1 LGIDAG
7 PCHRT
12 PGDPSQGAADGVTAD
27 GAGCQINAE
36 ADGST
41 LVVNWVDGSLHG
53 DHVGET
59 FNAGKGHHRFCWFW
73 ALVGHVVRFMRVA
86 LQETIA
92 GPGFCCLK
100 LVNFCAYGQP
110 SDICSTDF
118 SSSKEVTMRGFP
130 FWLGDAFLHT
140 MGALDWEEKRA
151 TPPSIR

>member
-1 LGIDAG
+1 MGIDAG

-59 FNAGKGHHRFCWFW
+59 FNAGKVHHRFCWFW

-86 LQETIA
+86 LQEAIA
-92 GPGFCCLK
+92 GPDFCCLK
-100 LVNFCAYGQP
+100 LVNF
-110 SDICSTDF
+110 
-118 SSSKEVTMRGFP
+118 
-130 FWLGDAFLHT
+130 
-140 MGALDWEEKRA
+140 
-151 TPPSIR
+151 

>member
-92 GPGFCCLK
+92 GPDFCCLK
-100 LVNFCAYGQP
+100 LVSFKCLW
-110 SDICSTDF
+110 STIRHLFYRFLVFKGGDYERF
-118 SSSKEVTMRGFP
+118 S
-130 FWLGDAFLHT
+130 FLV
-140 MGALDWEEKRA
+140 G
-151 TPPSIR
+151 